1 MKLSM
6 WMIANRLMPLMA
18 DDLTLQIRDTAK
30 AVLNS
35 ARLAYATN
43 CVYVYEEDNSVIFN
57 GEGDIIRVKG
67 LRAIEA
73 FELLQ
78 GVFDY
83 YQDWESQ
90 VEDDAEHGR
99 FQNIVDRS
107 ERIFQNPL
115 LIQNANSR
123 ALAMSHVDDLSQ
135 MDAEWQYIA
144 RTGYSSLQS
153 IHLIRYDNAAMESRL
168 QNGSHTFQWRKN
180 EQMTLNGLTEGLA
193 FDSATCGRITL
204 LEKNRPVNPGD
215 AQLLHRLGQILQAYM
230 GKTIKN
236 ENDSANVFFRLIQ
249 KKAVNPNDLKTQL
262 HFYNWKDDDVFQV
275 VLLKPQQFGDSYT
288 DQKALSIIQH
298 SIQQTFPECVCLRI
312 SEYVALVAVESTF
325 MRTEFMSFLKSFSV
339 RNLVVI
345 GFSLPEP
352 GLQELSYMFRQAE
365 FALNQRRMP
374 RNNIPQVTGAEC
386 CSSSDRPVSKNTISV
401 PIDDFPVSGNFF
413 PLSGDNLIRNFHSY
427 GNRFLLGS
435 DPADEK
441 LHFCD
446 PVIRYLW
453 KQKSNGKPELFDT
466 LKSFLNH
473 NQSTQKT
480 ADAMFLHRNTVNK
493 RIRTIR
499 NLMHCDS
506 FGPDLSLY
514 LQQSI
519 LLLEMS
525 GQTAISTD
533 INTDIKYK
541 SDE

>member
-18 DDLTLQIRDTAK
+18 DDLALQIRDTAK
-30 AVLNS
+30 PVLNS

-43 CVYVYEEDNSVIFN
+43 CVYVYEENNCVVFN

-67 LRAIEA
+67 LKAIEA

-99 FQNIVDRS
+99 FQDIVDRS

-153 IHLIRYDNAAMESRL
+153 IHLMRYENASMELKL

-193 FDSATCGRITL
+193 FDSADCGRITL
-204 LEKNRPVNPGD
+204 LEKNRPANPGD

-230 GKTIKN
+230 GRTHKSD
-236 ENDSANVFFRLIQ
+236 NDSSNVFFRLIQ
-249 KKAVNPNDLKTQL
+249 KKSVDPNDLKTQL
-262 HFYNWKDDDVFQV
+262 QFYSWKADDVYQL
-275 VLLKPQQFGDSYT
+275 VLLKPQRFDDSST
-288 DQKALSIIQH
+288 DQRALSIIQH
-298 SIQQTFPECVCLRI
+298 SIRQTFPECICLRI
-312 SEYVALVAVESTF
+312 SEYVTLVAVENTF
-325 MRTEFMSFLKSFSV
+325 VRTEFMSFLRSFSA
-339 RNLVVI
+339 RNHVDV

-352 GLQELSYMFRQAE
+352 GLQELSYMFRQSE
-365 FALNQRRMP
+365 FALNQGRLDP
-374 RNNIPQVTGAEC
+374 IELPAVNDAGVHLSQGYPVSENDSSVP
-386 CSSSDRPVSKNTISV
+386 SSS
-401 PIDDFPVSGNFF
+401 
-413 PLSGDNLIRNFHSY
+413 LIRNFRSF
-427 GNRFLLGS
+427 GSLFLLGS
-435 DPADEK
+435 DSTDQK

-446 PVIRYLW
+446 PVVRYLW
-453 KQKSNGKPELFDT
+453 KQKKRGKPELFDT
-466 LKSFLNH
+466 LKSYLDH
-473 NQSTQKT
+473 NLSSQKT
-480 ADAMFLHRNTVNK
+480 ADAMFLHRNTVIK

-499 NLMHCDS
+499 NLMQCDFS
-506 FGPDLSLY
+506 DPNLILY
-514 LQQSI
+514 LRQSI
-519 LLLEMS
+519 LLLE
-525 GQTAISTD
+525 TAGSR
-533 INTDIKYK
+533 NC
-541 SDE
+541 

>member
-18 DDLTLQIRDTAK
+18 DDLTLRIRDTAK
-30 AVLNS
+30 PVLNS

-43 CVYVYEEDNSVIFN
+43 CVYVYEENGSVVFN

-67 LRAIEA
+67 LKAIEA

-153 IHLIRYDNAAMESRL
+153 IHLMRYENAAMELKL

-193 FDSATCGRITL
+193 FDSADCGRITL
-204 LEKNRPVNPGD
+204 LEKNRPANPGD

-230 GKTIKN
+230 GRTIKN
-236 ENDSANVFFRLIQ
+236 ESDSSSVFFRLIQ
-249 KKAVNPNDLKTQL
+249 NKPYNPKDLDTQL
-262 HFYNWKDDDVFQV
+262 HFYNWSSDDVFQV
-275 VLLKPQQFGDSYT
+275 VLLKPQRFDDNYT
-288 DQKALSIIQH
+288 DQRALSIMQH
-298 SIQQTFPECVCLRI
+298 SIRQTFPECVCLRTA
-312 SEYVALVAVESTF
+312 EYVTLVAVESTF
-325 MRTEFMSFLKSFSV
+325 ARTEFMSFLRGFSA
-339 RNLVVI
+339 RNHVTVA
-345 GFSLPEP
+345 FSLPEP

-365 FALNQRRMP
+365 YALNQIKMP
-374 RNNIPQVTGAEC
+374 RNNILPVTETE
-386 CSSSDRPVSKNTISV
+386 SSASSNRAVSA
-401 PIDDFPVSGNFF
+401 DH
-413 PLSGDNLIRNFHSY
+413 LIRNFRSY

-435 DPADEK
+435 DSADDK

-446 PVIRYLW
+446 PVVRYLW
-453 KQKSNGKPELFDT
+453 KQKSKGKPELFDT
-466 LKSFLNH
+466 LKSFLDH

-480 ADAMFLHRNTVNK
+480 ADAMYLHRNTVIK

-499 NLMHCDS
+499 NLMHCNS
-506 FGPDLSLY
+506 FAPDLMLY
-514 LQQSI
+514 LRQSI
-519 LLLEMS
+519 LLLEITGNS
-525 GQTAISTD
+525 EVPAHD
-533 INTDIKYK
+533 LFHNTEALSQNVVRKVQRR
-541 SDE
+541 